1 MEFPPLPP
9 PPKSRNPAGRSEV
22 WRPDIRKS
30 VPALCCPC
38 ALWGANW
45 IPKVSLEGAKSD
57 QLLQHATWSQAA
69 SRPHTFE
76 VRKVLPIKEEAGAP
90 PWAAP
95 SALTLPGGHLLLQ
108 GLCGRWYRQE
118 GGRRGLGCSSLPWPR
133 DRLPLWPL
141 FPTCCSSRPQ
151 PEPPPPRGPR
161 LTSASNTWLRGSP
174 ARSFLGA
181 YSLTWEERGTE
192 RLKGD
197 RGWRLGVCSPAQLS
211 RGGGWSSGGR
221 RRSSGG
227 PVGVRRR
234 GGLCPPRSPRLRS
247 GASRRPATTAL
258 RRPAPRSGQVRL
270 PLSRRSPAPGRRARP
285 RHTPACARTRAIHP
299 RVHTRVNAGGLRAN
313 PRLFGGLGTSH
324 W

>member
-1 MEFPPLPP
+1 M
-9 PPKSRNPAGRSEV
+9 
-22 WRPDIRKS
+22 
-30 VPALCCPC
+30 
-38 ALWGANW
+38 
-45 IPKVSLEGAKSD
+45 
-57 QLLQHATWSQAA
+57 LQHPAWSQAA
-69 SRPHTFE
+69 SRPHTLRFGRSFQSKRKPVPHPGRLPVPSHCQGGISSCRGCAAGGI
-76 VRKVLPIKEEAGAP
+76 VRRGAL
-90 PWAAP
+90 A
-95 SALTLPGGHLLLQ
+95 SSG
-108 GLCGRWYRQE
+108 
-118 GGRRGLGCSSLPWPR
+118 GGRRGLGCSSLPWPW
-133 DRLPLWPL
+133 DRLPLWPP

-197 RGWRLGVCSPAQLS
+197 RGWRLGVCPPAQPS

-234 GGLCPPRSPRLRS
+234 WGLCLPRYPRLRS
-247 GASRRPATTAL
+247 GACRRPATTAL
-258 RRPAPRSGQVRL
+258 RRPAPRSRQVRL

-299 RVHTRVNAGGLRAN
+299 RVHTRVNAVGSERTRASLVVRALLTGRASVREGGVR
-313 PRLFGGLGTSH
+313 G
-324 W
+324 